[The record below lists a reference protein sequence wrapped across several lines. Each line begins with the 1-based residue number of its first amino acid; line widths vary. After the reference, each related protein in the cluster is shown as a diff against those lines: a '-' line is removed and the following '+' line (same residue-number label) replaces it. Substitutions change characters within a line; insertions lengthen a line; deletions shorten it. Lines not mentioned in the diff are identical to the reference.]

1 MVWEEHMQDFI
12 SLDDKI
18 DKYKIIRSKINKEYF
33 EYYAKYSLIT
43 SLDKKYTYLHK
54 DESPDWQSDILNVG
68 IEVTRAIDKDI
79 YLAYNLIGEY
89 FGNVFMSNHIEEK
102 IKERQQQYSSSDISE
117 INYNDISNIDNLRKR
132 YVHKTTKLNKNYV
145 QYNKN
150 LLYMFTFKSM
160 DEEEVRQCF
169 LIDLSQYKHN
179 FDLCFVNCF
188 DRIYVC
194 NFVKKEIQ
202 DCINVDLKDLLKI
215 KKKALRK
222 SHLI

>member
-1 MVWEEHMQDFI
+1 MQDSI
-12 SLDDKI
+12 LLEDKI
-18 DKYKIIRSKINKEYF
+18 DKYKIVRSKINKEYF

-54 DESPDWQSDILNVG
+54 DESPDWQSDILNIG

-79 YLAYNLIGEY
+79 YLAYNLIDEY

-102 IKERQQQYSSSDISE
+102 IKERQQTYAELLDSANISA
-117 INYNDISNIDNLRKR
+117 IDYDDISNIDNLRKR
-132 YVHKTTKLNKNYV
+132 YIHKTTKLNKNYV
-145 QYNKN
+145 HYNEN

-169 LIDLSQYKHN
+169 LMDLSQYKYN
-179 FDLCFVNCF
+179 FDLCFINCF

-194 NFVKKEIQ
+194 NFTKKEIL